1 MPMKNLDL
9 LKEQKTQIMQRMT
22 DALRSDNPEK
32 FAQAWEELQLNL
44 QDTVMAEARGLMNQY
59 DTTVLAARGTRQ
71 LTSEENK
78 YYDGLIQAMRSAN
91 PKQAI
96 ADYEPVLPKTV
107 VDAVFDDLVQEHP
120 LLEAINFQNTNGMI
134 EFIVNT
140 NSKQLSSWGVLTAE
154 ITKELTSGFKKINM
168 TMDKLSAFIP
178 VAKSMLDLGPA
189 WLDRYVRAILG
200 EALAFGLEEAIVNGT
215 GKNMFIGMNRQ
226 VGTGV
231 TVTDGVYPVKNTV
244 KLTSFRPE
252 VYGAFL
258 AQLATDDNGNARA
271 VTEVLFICNPT
282 DYLTKVMPATTMLKP
297 DGTYAGNVTPIPT
310 RIIQS
315 VQVPSGKAIIGLGKR
330 YFAAL
335 GTAKSGK
342 IEYDDSYHFLED
354 ERMYLV
360 KLYGHGE
367 PLDNKAFVYVDISE
381 LSPMRYLVE
390 NYAAPKSAD
399 LASLSIGSLTLS
411 PAFAADKTEYTA
423 ATTNATNTI
432 TAAAQDGSASIE
444 IKVGSTEVTNGGSAT
459 WASGSNTVTVKVT
472 NGSAVKTYTVTVTKS

>member
-1 MPMKNLDL
+1 M
-9 LKEQKTQIMQRMT
+9 
-22 DALRSDNPEK
+22 AV
-32 FAQAWEELQLNL
+32 LQ
-44 QDTVMAEARGLMNQY
+44 
-59 DTTVLAARGTRQ
+59 
-71 LTSEENK
+71 
-78 YYDGLIQAMRSAN
+78 
-91 PKQAI
+91 
-96 ADYEPVLPKTV
+96 KTV

-367 PLDNKAFVYVDISE
+367 PLDNKAFVYADISE

>member
-91 PKQAI
+91 PKQTI

-189 WLDRYVRAILG
+189 WLDRYVRVILG
-200 EALAFGLEEAIVNGT
+200 EASAFGLEEAIVNGT

-231 TVTDGVYPVKNTV
+231 MVTDGVYPVKNTV

-271 VTEVLFICNPT
+271 VPEVLFICNPT

-367 PLDNKAFVYVDISE
+367 PLDNKAFVYADISE

>member
-244 KLTSFRPE
+244 KPTSFRPE

-367 PLDNKAFVYVDISE
+367 PLDNKAFVYADISE

>member
-367 PLDNKAFVYVDISE
+367 PLDNKAFVYADISE

>member
-271 VTEVLFICNPT
+271 ATEVLFICNPT

-367 PLDNKAFVYVDISE
+367 PLDNKAFVYADISE

>member
-44 QDTVMAEARGLMNQY
+44 QDTVMAEARGLMDQY

-200 EALAFGLEEAIVNGT
+200 EASAFGLEEAIVNGT

-282 DYLTKVMPATTMLKP
+282 DYFTKVMPATTMLKP

-367 PLDNKAFVYVDISE
+367 PLDNKAFVYADISE

-411 PAFAADKTEYTA
+411 PAFAADKTEYTV

>member
-44 QDTVMAEARGLMNQY
+44 QDNVMAEARGLMDQY

-200 EALAFGLEEAIVNGT
+200 EASAFGLEEAIVNGT

-367 PLDNKAFVYVDISE
+367 PLDNKAFVYADISE

-411 PAFAADKTEYTA
+411 PTFAADKTEYTA